1 MCSVPD
7 EGGCGYDDK
16 EEGSLSSE
24 DKGSSLEVWHGGGGG
39 DKRNQ
44 NRLEEWEKG
53 GGRPMQSWR

>member
-1 MCSVPD
+1 MRGVVVMMTRRRD
-7 EGGCGYDDK
+7 RYLLRIRDRALKFGM
-16 EEGSLSSE
+16 
-24 DKGSSLEVWHGGGGG
+24 GGGGG